1 METKNPQEVVE
12 VKRFLVL
19 TVALVI
25 LATAVSFAAGRFGN
39 VPQVNRFSPAPQM
52 QRFAPAW
59 KQPVA
64 VAPKYQARQQLTY
77 EQMFKEMNLTKEQAQ
92 QMLDAIK
99 EAKAKLEALEK
110 EYKDLY
116 DQSKNMTVYEFRNRV
131 RELNQKRAE
140 IMQQLRER
148 IEQTIKM
155 EQLQQLMQTYR
166 LRRIANYGD
175 PRFGWKF
182 DGFRGPAFLDE
193 EFIDALEEYI
203 K

>member
-1 METKNPQEVVE
+1 M
-12 VKRFLVL
+12 KRFLVL

-39 VPQVNRFSPAPQM
+39 VPQVNRFMPALPM

-64 VAPKYQARQQLTY
+64 PAPRYQARQQFTY
-77 EQMFKEMNLTKEQAQ
+77 EEMFKEMNLTKEQAQ

-99 EAKAKLEALEK
+99 ETKTKLEALEE

-116 DQSKNMTVYEFRNRV
+116 DQSKNMTVYEFRNKL

-140 IMQQLRER
+140 ILQQLRER
-148 IEQTIKM
+148 IEQTIRI

-166 LRRIANYGD
+166 LRRVMTCGE
-175 PRFGWKF
+175 PRLSWKF
-182 DGFRGPAFLDE
+182 DGFRGPVFLNE

-203 K
+203 E